1 MNSVDMATHLRTVTL
16 KTIHHLIVTCSL
28 HDITDILLISNN
40 HSLNSLKF
48 IKTQNICFVF
58 QWIDVLNVLDTA
70 LTENNVEHRIL
81 SHGVKFQVIPTSLL
95 FLNINY
101 IKDVQSKPVL
111 TKIIL

>member
-1 MNSVDMATHLRTVTL
+1 
-16 KTIHHLIVTCSL
+16 
-28 HDITDILLISNN
+28 
-40 HSLNSLKF
+40 
-48 IKTQNICFVF
+48 
-58 QWIDVLNVLDTA
+58 VLDTA